1 MTPDPFALVGT
12 VIADKFRVERVLGEG
27 GFGVVYAGTHL
38 VLGLPV
44 AIKCMKTGDPAA
56 FLREARILF
65 TLTHPAIVR
74 LFDAGVVPGRDL
86 PYAAL
91 ELLTGPTLLDDITA
105 RARTK
110 RHYGREEIAAIFGTI
125 LEGVAHAHEHG
136 IIHRDLKP
144 SNVMLVS
151 DGGKLHPKVLDFGTA
166 RDAVAALGATNAS
179 IGSGFTPLY
188 AAPEQWDRERGEL
201 SARTDVYALGVT
213 LAEMCLLAHPFPA
226 PQSLSAIL
234 HDTLDESRR
243 PHIAS
248 VRPDLPAELE
258 LVVVR
263 ALRVRPEQRHANAR
277 ELLLDLRSALK
288 TSPETAPLA
297 RPIMRS
303 STPTPAAMT
312 HPPMTPPRHTSPPV
326 TPIMTAPTAAIVT
339 APAPVVTAPARRS
352 SALPWALA
360 AIFLVIAAG
369 AIVAGVFAALR
380 LAQPKPSPAE
390 APIEESVPP

>member
-1 MTPDPFALVGT
+1 VTVAADPFALVGK

-44 AIKCMKTGDPAA
+44 AIKCLKSGDPAA

-65 TLTHPAIVR
+65 TLSHPAIVR
-74 LFDAGVVPGRDL
+74 LFDAGVVDERKI

-91 ELLTGPTLLDDITA
+91 ELLTGPTLLDDIQA
-105 RARTK
+105 RAPMR
-110 RHYGREEIAAIFGTI
+110 RQYGREEIATIFGAI
-125 LEGVAHAHEHG
+125 LEGVAFAHEHG

-144 SNVMLVS
+144 SNVMLVT
-151 DGGKLHPKVLDFGTA
+151 DGGKLLPKVLDFGTA
-166 RDAVAALGATNAS
+166 RDAVAAIETSNAS
-179 IGSGFTPLY
+179 LGSGFTPLY
-188 AAPEQWDRERGEL
+188 AAPEQWDRGRGAL
-201 SARTDVYALGVT
+201 SPRTDVYALGVT
-213 LAEMCLLAHPFPA
+213 LAEMCLLEHPFPA
-226 PQSLSAIL
+226 PKSLTAIL

-243 PHIAS
+243 PRIALA
-248 VRPDLPAELE
+248 RPDLPAELE
-258 LVVVR
+258 TVILR
-263 ALRVRPEQRHANAR
+263 ALRVRPEERHANAR

-297 RPIMRS
+297 RPMVMRA
-303 STPTPAAMT
+303 STPTPA
-312 HPPMTPPRHTSPPV
+312 PMTPAPMTQAPV

-339 APAPVVTAPARRS
+339 APPARPEPPRRTS
-352 SALPWALA
+352 MVPWVLA

-380 LAQPKPSPAE
+380 LAQHKASPPEE
-390 APIEESVPP
+390 AAPP

>member
-1 MTPDPFALVGT
+1 MTVDPFSLVGT

-44 AIKCMKTGDPAA
+44 AIKCLKTGDPAA

-74 LFDAGVVPGRDL
+74 LFDAGVVPERNI

-91 ELLTGPTLLDDITA
+91 ELLSGPTLNDDIEK
-105 RARTK
+105 RAPMK

-144 SNVMLVS
+144 SNIMLVG
-151 DGGKLHPKVLDFGTA
+151 DLAKPHPKVLDFGTA
-166 RDAVAALGATNAS
+166 RDAVAAIEATNAS
-179 IGSGFTPLY
+179 LGSGFTPLY
-188 AAPEQWDRERGEL
+188 AAPEQWDRGRGQV
-201 SARTDVYALGVT
+201 SPRTDVYALGVT

-243 PHIAS
+243 PRIAQA
-248 VRPDLPAELE
+248 RPDLPAELE
-258 LVVVR
+258 AVVLR
-263 ALRVRPEQRHANAR
+263 ALRVRPEQRHADAR

-297 RPIMRS
+297 RPMMQMRA
-303 STPTPAAMT
+303 STPTPAPMT
-312 HPPMTPPRHTSPPV
+312 QPPMTPPRQTPPPV

-339 APAPVVTAPARRS
+339 APPMAEPRRRS
-352 SALPWALA
+352 SALPWVLA
-360 AIFLVIAAG
+360 AIFLAIAAV

-380 LAQPKPSPAE
+380 LAQPKPSPTE
-390 APIEESVPP
+390 EPAPP

>member
-1 MTPDPFALVGT
+1 VTPDPFSLVGT

-44 AIKCMKTGDPAA
+44 AIKCLKTGDPAA

-74 LFDAGVVPGRDL
+74 LFDAGVVPGRNI

-91 ELLTGPTLLDDITA
+91 ELLTGPTLLDDIEK
-105 RARTK
+105 RAPMK
-110 RHYGREEIAAIFGTI
+110 RQYGREEIAAIFGTI

-136 IIHRDLKP
+136 IVHRDLKP
-144 SNVMLVS
+144 SNIMLVG
-151 DGGKLHPKVLDFGTA
+151 DAVKPHPKVLDFGTA
-166 RDAVAALGATNAS
+166 RDAVAALDTMNAAS
-179 IGSGFTPLY
+179 LGSGFTPLY
-188 AAPEQWDRERGEL
+188 AAPEQWDRARGQV
-201 SARTDVYALGVT
+201 SPRTDVYALGVT

-226 PQSLSAIL
+226 PQSLSAIM
-234 HDTLDESRR
+234 HDTLDETRR
-243 PHIAS
+243 PRIALA
-248 VRPDLPAELE
+248 RPDLPAELE
-258 LVVVR
+258 AVVIR
-263 ALRVRPEQRHANAR
+263 ALRVRPEERHANAR

-297 RPIMRS
+297 RPMMQMRA
-303 STPTPAAMT
+303 STPTPA
-312 HPPMTPPRHTSPPV
+312 PMTQPPVTAPPV

-339 APAPVVTAPARRS
+339 SAAPLDSSRRS
-352 SALPWALA
+352 STLPWALA
-360 AIFLVIAAG
+360 GIFLVIAAA

-380 LAQPKPSPAE
+380 LAQPKASPTE
-390 APIEESVPP
+390 ETAPP

>member
-1 MTPDPFALVGT
+1 MTPDPFSLVGT

-44 AIKCMKTGDPAA
+44 AIKCLKTGDPAA

-74 LFDAGVVPGRDL
+74 LFDAGVVPGPAI

-91 ELLTGPTLLDDITA
+91 ELLTGTTLAADIEA
-105 RARTK
+105 RAPMK

-144 SNVMLVS
+144 SNIMLVS

-166 RDAVAALGATNAS
+166 RDVVAAIDPTTGSSL
-179 IGSGFTPLY
+179 GSGFTPLY
-188 AAPEQWDRERGEL
+188 AAPEQWDRGRGEL
-201 SARTDVYALGVT
+201 GPRTDVYALGVT
-213 LAEMCLLAHPFPA
+213 LAEMCLLAHPFPS
-226 PQSLSAIL
+226 PFSLAAIM
-234 HDTLDESRR
+234 HDTLDETRR
-243 PHIAS
+243 PRIAS
-248 VRPDLPAELE
+248 MRPDLPAELE
-258 LVVVR
+258 TVILR
-263 ALRVRPEQRHANAR
+263 ALRVRPDQRHANAR

-297 RPIMRS
+297 RPMVMRA
-303 STPTPAAMT
+303 STPTPAPMT
-312 HPPMTPPRHTSPPV
+312 QPPMTPPPV
-326 TPIMTAPTAAIVT
+326 TPIMTAPTAAIIT
-339 APAPVVTAPARRS
+339 GPPLPEPRRRS
-352 SALPWALA
+352 NALPWALA

-369 AIVAGVFAALR
+369 AIIAGVFAALR
-380 LAQPKPSPAE
+380 LSHAKPSPPE
-390 APIEESVPP
+390 DTAPP